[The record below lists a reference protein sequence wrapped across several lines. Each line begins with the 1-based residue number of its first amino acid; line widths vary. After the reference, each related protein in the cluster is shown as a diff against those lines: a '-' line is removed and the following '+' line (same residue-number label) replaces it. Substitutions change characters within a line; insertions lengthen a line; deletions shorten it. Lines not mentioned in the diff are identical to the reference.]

1 MSGYAGWQEI
11 GHFPDSTHCLNR
23 SIFLLWEALSFPL
36 PASTV
41 VLKISLIEPVHLCEL
56 WEVFSLMT
64 FIGFLGGCAEKGGC
78 RGSQLREMKSKKK
91 AP

>member
-11 GHFPDSTHCLNR
+11 GHFPDSAHCFNR
-23 SIFLLWEALSFPL
+23 PIFLLWEVLSFPL

-56 WEVFSLMT
+56 WEVFSLMN

-78 RGSQLREMKSKKK
+78 GGSQLREMKSNKK